1 MRYLSFLAAVLAS
14 APACAAEFTDTIELR
29 PGFTERWQ
37 APRPFKSV
45 ILGNPDIVDIVQGQ
59 TNQEL
64 IIITKPDGGTT
75 NIALIDEN
83 GEKVA
88 NVLVI
93 NPAPQYQ
100 PARSAETGRLQ
111 VYRNDDKCYPDCVR
125 LTKPNDRAPTK
136 RDDTAQSNAPQPNN
150 QGK

>member
-1 MRYLSFLAAVLAS
+1 MVCS
-14 APACAAEFTDTIELR
+14 PAK
-29 PGFTERWQ
+29 TERWQ
-37 APRPFKSV
+37 APRSFKNV
-45 ILGNPDIVDIVQGQ
+45 ILGNPDIVDVVQGQ
-59 TNQEL
+59 TNREL
-64 IIITKPDGGTT
+64 IISTKPDGGTT

-83 GEKVA
+83 GEQVA
-88 NVLVI
+88 NVLI
-93 NPAPQYQ
+93 TNPAIQYQ

-111 VYRNDDKCYPDCVR
+111 VYRNDDKCWPDCVG

>member
-1 MRYLSFLAAVLAS
+1 MRYLSFLAVVLAS
-14 APACAAEFTDTIELR
+14 APACAAEFTHTIELR

-45 ILGNPDIVDIVQGQ
+45 ILGNPDIVDTVPGR
-59 TNQEL
+59 TNREL
-64 IIITKPDGGTT
+64 TIITKPDGGST

-83 GEKVA
+83 GEQVA
-88 NVLVI
+88 NVLVT

-100 PARSAETGRLQ
+100 PARSTETGRLQ
-111 VYRNDDKCYPDCVR
+111 FYRNDDKCYPDCVR